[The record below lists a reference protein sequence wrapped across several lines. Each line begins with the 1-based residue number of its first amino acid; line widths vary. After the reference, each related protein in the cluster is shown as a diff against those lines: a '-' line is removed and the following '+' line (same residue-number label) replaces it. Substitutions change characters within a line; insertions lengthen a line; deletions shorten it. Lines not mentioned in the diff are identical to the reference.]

1 MRETKKNGFTLIEII
16 IALFIIGLIITL
28 ANISINRIKEKGRDI
43 KRIDNIK
50 QIQLALEIYRRDV
63 GSYPETITFG
73 GELTN
78 PTNPNIIYLNEIPTN
93 LPYKNNENCLD
104 EEYTYSTEDG
114 FYLIDFCLERPT
126 ENYALGHNCA
136 KTEGIYD
143 GRCFQCGTLLS
154 YQEENYNTVQI
165 GNQCWMAKNL
175 NSGTMINS
183 TVLQLNNDNIEK
195 YCPNNI
201 EDNCDIYGGLYQ
213 WNEMM
218 GYSTEE
224 GSQGICPTGW
234 HLPTDNEW
242 TELTRYVID
251 DPSCDTSSGCPP
263 SGEKIKASPE
273 DTPPW
278 NGTNDFNFSALP
290 AGFCNNLGVFYSPGT
305 RAHFWSSTI
314 KTFSTVPIQINIHS
328 THNEIDFDTADF
340 NWSFSVRCIKN

>member
-1 MRETKKNGFTLIEII
+1 MKKNKKNGFTLIEII
-16 IALFIIGLIITL
+16 VSLFIIGLIITI
-28 ANISINRIKEKGRDI
+28 ANISINKVREKGRDV

-50 QIQLALEIYRRDV
+50 QIQLALEMYRRDV
-63 GSYPETITFG
+63 GSYPETLNFG
-73 GELTN
+73 EQLVN
-78 PTNPNIIYLNEIPTN
+78 PSNSNIVYLDKIPTN
-93 LPYKNNENCLD
+93 LFYKGSNCPN
-104 EEYTYSTEDG
+104 EEYAYTLDDG
-114 FYLIDFCLERPT
+114 KYEIEFCLENFQT
-126 ENYALGHNCA
+126 EIESNYNCA
-136 KTEGIYD
+136 TVSGISN

-165 GNQCWMAKNL
+165 GNQCWMAENL

-218 GYSTEE
+218 KYSTEE

-234 HLPTDNEW
+234 HLPTNNEW

-263 SGEKIKASPE
+263 SGEKIKASAE
-273 DTPPW
+273 NTPPW

-314 KTFSTVPIQINIHS
+314 KTFFTVPIQINIHS
-328 THNEIDFDTADF
+328 AHNEIDFDTTDF